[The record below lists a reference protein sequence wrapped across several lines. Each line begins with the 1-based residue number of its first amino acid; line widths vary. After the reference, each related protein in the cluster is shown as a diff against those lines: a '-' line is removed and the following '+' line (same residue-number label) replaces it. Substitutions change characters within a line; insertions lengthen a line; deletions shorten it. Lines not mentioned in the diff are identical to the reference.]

1 MKSKSFVL
9 GSAVAFLCLGG
20 AGQIRADNIANL
32 PGLKGHHPYAGF
44 VAAGGTSTNNAPAT
58 GQGGK
63 GSGDVFSDQ
72 GGKNPDQADESQ
84 TDQKESPST
93 IEHGSKL
100 IGMEVKNK
108 DGEKLGTIKDV
119 VLNFQSGRVAY
130 LVVEKAGQSD
140 QENRFVAV
148 PLAAFTPST
157 DKESLAL
164 SVEKDRFQNARG
176 YSMNDL
182 PSVGNPIYG
191 AEPSMPEHII
201 IVPVPVTPQRPG
213 QGQDEEQN
221 QPPENEHHLNPSS
234 DSHKRY
240 L

>member
-1 MKSKSFVL
+1 MKSKSLVL
-9 GSAVAFLCLGG
+9 GSAMAFLCLGG
-20 AGQIRADNIANL
+20 SGQIRADNIAKSPDL
-32 PGLKGHHPYAGF
+32 TGYHPNAGF
-44 VAAGGTSTNNAPAT
+44 VAAGGTSTNHAPAT

-63 GSGDVFSDQ
+63 SSGDVFSDQ
-72 GGKNPDQADESQ
+72 GGKNQDQSDQNQ

-93 IEHGSKL
+93 IEHASKL

-108 DGEKLGTIKDV
+108 DGEKLGTIKDLV
-119 VLNFQSGRVAY
+119 MNFQSGRVAY

-140 QENRFVAV
+140 QANRFVAV
-148 PLAAFTPST
+148 PLAAFTPSE

-164 SVEKDRFQNARG
+164 SVPKDRFQNAHG

-191 AEPSMPEHII
+191 AEPGMPEHII

-213 QGQDEEQN
+213 QGQDEDQN
-221 QPPENEHHLNPSS
+221 QSPENEHHLNPSS
-234 DSHKRY
+234 DLHKRY

>member
-1 MKSKSFVL
+1 MKSKSLVL
-9 GSAVAFLCLGG
+9 GSAMAFLCMGSLGH
-20 AGQIRADNIANL
+20 IRAGNIANWQDQTR
-32 PGLKGHHPYAGF
+32 HHPYAGF
-44 VAAGGTSTNNAPAT
+44 TAADGTSTNNAPAT

-72 GGKNPDQADESQ
+72 GGKNPDQSDQSQ

-93 IEHGSKL
+93 IEHASKL
-100 IGMEVKNK
+100 IGMEVKGK

-176 YSMNDL
+176 YSMNDAKA
-182 PSVGNPIYG
+182 SSQAVPILSG
-191 AEPSMPEHII
+191 SARAMPF
-201 IVPVPVTPQRPG
+201 
-213 QGQDEEQN
+213 
-221 QPPENEHHLNPSS
+221 NPSS
-234 DSHKRY
+234 EAYSA
-240 L
+240 